1 MMTLLQVLPPD
12 KYGEIMSFVK
22 EAGTDVQPPPS
33 EPSIAALS
41 LQMLGT
47 GID

>member
-12 KYGEIMSFVK
+12 KYGEIMGFVK
-22 EAGTDVQPPPS
+22 GTDVQPPPS